1 MQKAVCTPSLS
12 NLTSPTSA
20 TIILN
25 IGLRIVRT
33 VSGVVVVQGF
43 DAVFVGGQ
51 QIFQHLFHGNFVAF
65 ELARVVGGI
74 GGNRLIDEFL
84 HYADKFQVA
93 FVAGKLP
100 QGFVGI
106 FQGFKFRYDLFQ
118 NTVF

>member
-1 MQKAVCTPSLS
+1 MKNRTLL
-12 NLTSPTSA
+12 NLTSSTCA
-20 TIILN
+20 AVILN
-25 IGLRIVRT
+25 ISLGVVRT
-33 VSGVVVVQGF
+33 IAGVMVVQGF

-51 QIFQHLFHGNFVAF
+51 QVFQHLFHGNFAAF
-65 ELARVVGGI
+65 KFIRVVGGI

-84 HYADKFQVA
+84 HYADKLQVA

-106 FQGFKFRYDLFQ
+106 FQGFKLRYDLFQ

>member
-1 MQKAVCTPSLS
+1 MKNRTLL
-12 NLTSPTSA
+12 NLTSSTSA

-25 IGLRIVRT
+25 IGLRIVRA
-33 VSGVVVVQGF
+33 VAGIVVVQGF
-43 DAVFVGGQ
+43 DAVFIGGQ
-51 QIFQHLFHGNFVAF
+51 QVFQHLFHGNFAAF
-65 ELARVVGGI
+65 KFVRVVGGI
-74 GGNRLIDEFL
+74 GGNRLINEFL
-84 HYADKFQVA
+84 HYADEFQVA